1 LQKETTTEEVSTMTQ
16 YEKEL
21 EDLKTT
27 NTVLGLQFQLS
38 GVDVIEDMRLVT
50 KEEAEDLRERIRAKL
65 ESVQ

>member
-1 LQKETTTEEVSTMTQ
+1 MTQ

>member
-1 LQKETTTEEVSTMTQ
+1 MTQ

-27 NTVLGLQFQLS
+27 NTELGLRFQLN
-38 GVDVIEDMRLVT
+38 GVTVIEDMRLVT
-50 KEEAEDLRERIRAKL
+50 KEEAEDLRARIKAKL